1 MEKNGRKLGVL
12 GGMGS
17 AASAEFLRILAAT
30 APAVN
35 DQEHPIVYMI
45 ADSETPDRTEAILGN
60 GPSPQE
66 RIYKDLEQLSSMGAD
81 VLAVPCN
88 TAHYFI
94 DRFDKPLEKPLV
106 HIIEETVKAAQR
118 MNPGGVWMISTIG
131 TFNTGIYQE
140 YAAKYALPLFFPN
153 EEQRKLL
160 QQIIL
165 EVKANQMERAGRHM
179 KQIGEE
185 LWAQR
190 PIPIMTACT
199 ELPLAYIAAGLPKDR
214 EISSLKAL
222 AAGCIRELYKDEE
235 QID

>member
-17 AASAEFLRILAAT
+17 AASAEFLRLLAAT

-45 ADSETPDRTEAILGN
+45 SDSEIPDRTEAILGK
-60 GPSPQE
+60 GPSPE
-66 RIYKDLEQLSSMGAD
+66 ARIYADLEQLAAMGAD
-81 VLAVPCN
+81 ILAVPCN

-94 DRFDKPLEKPLV
+94 DRFPKPLSKPLV

-118 MNPGGVWMISTIG
+118 MNPQGVWMISTLG

-140 YAAKYALPLFFPN
+140 YAAKYNLPLSFPN
-153 EEQRKLL
+153 PSQRELL

-179 KQIGEE
+179 QKVGEE
-185 LWAQR
+185 LWKEKF
-190 PIPIMTACT
+190 IPIMTACT
-199 ELPLAYIAAGLPKDR
+199 ELPLAYAASHLPKDM
-214 EISSLKAL
+214 ETSSLRAL
-222 AAGCIRELYKDEE
+222 AAGCIRELYKE
-235 QID
+235 